1 MTAGAY
7 DSLDGTGDPAAG
19 CPFCEL
25 LRTPAHPAVVER
37 WPDAVALTPRRPVTE
52 GHLLVVPRSHVP
64 DAAAAPEVAAAAMRH
79 AARLA
84 GRYPSCNIIT
94 SCGVEATQTVFH
106 LHLHV
111 VPRRGGDRLALPWVP
126 GPR

>member
-1 MTAGAY
+1 MAEGARDGAG
-7 DSLDGTGDPAAG
+7 GPAAG

-25 LRTPAHPAVVER
+25 LDTPGHPAVVER
-37 WPDAVALTPRRPVTE
+37 WPDAVALTPRGPVTE
-52 GHLLVVPRSHVP
+52 GHVLVVPRRHVA
-64 DAAAAPEVAAAAMRH
+64 DAAADPEVAAAAMRH

-94 SCGVEATQTVFH
+94 SCGAEATQTVFH

-111 VPRRGGDRLALPWVP
+111 VPRRDGDRLALPWVP
-126 GPR
+126 APR